1 MMARHYEE
9 IHEGVTMQDDAL
21 IPDLEWDGIR
31 KTGGWKEFT
40 SSKKRN
46 VVAPM
51 ADLAPGK
58 VSATSSTSLVSV
70 ADPASSSAHTVSS
83 PSSAPAPRPLVGKD
97 FIRARDALFLNCKKK
112 SGKQKVKA
120 KKVEAKKA
128 ESNKDADVDATLPT
142 VSR

>member
-1 MMARHYEE
+1 MGFGKRVDGKSSRPAR
-9 IHEGVTMQDDAL
+9 
-21 IPDLEWDGIR
+21 
-31 KTGGWKEFT
+31 KET
-40 SSKKRN
+40 SSLPWLTWLLGRYRQ
-46 VVAPM
+46 PQ
-51 ADLAPGK
+51 P
-58 VSATSSTSLVSV
+58 STSLVSV